1 MVGIVI
7 VSHSAKVADGA
18 VELARQMADGVAIQA
33 AGGIDAEPGIGTD
46 AMKVA
51 AAIEAVAQD
60 GRDVLVLM
68 DLGSAI
74 MSAEVALQFVDP
86 DVAARTH
93 LCAAPVVEGAV
104 AAAVSAGLGQSIE
117 DVMREARAGLLGKQ
131 ALLNESTPDS
141 SGAADTA
148 AGDGEWVTADLTIT
162 NAHGLHARPAAKFVQ
177 TAGAFDATVQVENVT
192 TGAGPARASSLT
204 DVATLGAHHG
214 HVIRVRATGPQAS
227 AAVAALTDLAEHNF
241 NESEDSTEESTP
253 AAPQGRPMEMPFQLA
268 ADGSFQGMAAA
279 PGVAIGPARRLRR
292 PPAAPRVPGDPTVEA
307 KALTDAL
314 ARARSEVRFARESI
328 AAQVGE
334 EHAQMLDAHTT
345 LLADDALIEP
355 AMDAIASGTRAE
367 DAWQAAI
374 DAGAGRF
381 AAMGDPY
388 MRARAEDV
396 RDIGRRVLA
405 QFGGAASGP
414 AVMRGPG
421 ILIARELGAGETAS
435 LDLSLVQGIAVAT
448 GSPTSHSAILARA
461 LGVPAVVN
469 VGEVIMSISE
479 DQDLLVDGDAG
490 TVKIGPDAETVARV
504 HAAQEAAAARA
515 AAFAAAAHRPAVTTD
530 GQKVEVAV
538 NISGPDEVAAAVEA
552 GADGVGLFRTEFLFT
567 GRDAAPDEDEQE
579 AIYRAVATGLDG
591 GRLIIRTLDAG
602 ADKPVPYLHQA
613 NEDNPFLGTRGIRL
627 SLAEPELF
635 RTQLRAVLR
644 VAADHR
650 VALMFP
656 MVATR
661 HEILAARA
669 QLEIARAELAER
681 GVPAGAPQVGVM
693 IEVPSAALCA
703 DMLATDVDFFSIGT
717 NDLTQYTL
725 AAERG
730 NASVAGL
737 ADSAHPAVLRLIAI
751 VCQAANRAG
760 RWVGVCGELAADP
773 ELTPVLVGL
782 GVRELSVAA
791 PRVAEIKHA
800 VGEISADDSSIMAS
814 EVLVLDSAGAIR
826 EALAG
831 KCSGNCAGCANN
843 CGGHDHD
850 DHDHDHHHDH
860 DHAY

>member
-18 VELARQMADGVAIQA
+18 VELARQMAQGVAIEA

-51 AAIEAVAQD
+51 AAIEAVARD

-86 DVAARTH
+86 DVAARTR

-131 ALLNESTPDS
+131 TQLDEAPAEAPGTP
-141 SGAADTA
+141 AAPTD
-148 AGDGEWVTADLTIT
+148 GDWITADLTVT

-177 TAGAFDATVQVENVT
+177 VAGAFDATVQVENLT
-192 TGAGPARASSLT
+192 SGAGPARASSLT
-204 DVATLGAHHG
+204 DVATLGAHQG
-214 HVIRVRATGPQAS
+214 HVIRVRASGRQAS
-227 AAVAALTDLAEHNF
+227 EAVTALESLAASNF
-241 NESEDSTEESTP
+241 NESDEAAAP
-253 AAPQGRPMEMPFQLA
+253 AATVVPEGRPMAMPFQLA

-314 ARARSEVRFARESI
+314 DRARREVRFARESI

-355 AMDAIASGTRAE
+355 ALDAIATGTRA
-367 DAWQAAI
+367 DQAWQAAVE
-374 DAGAGRF
+374 AGAGRF
-381 AAMGDPY
+381 AAMDDAY

-405 QFGGAASGP
+405 QFGGAPSGP

-490 TVKIGPDAETVARV
+490 TIKIGPDAETVARV
-504 HAAQEAAAARA
+504 RATQEAAAARA
-515 AAFAAAAHRPAVTTD
+515 AAFAEAAHRPAVTTD

-538 NISGPDEVAAAVEA
+538 NIAGPDEVAAAVEA

-567 GRDAAPDEDEQE
+567 GRDRPPDEDEQE
-579 AIYRAVATGLDG
+579 AIYRAVAKTLDG
-591 GRLIIRTLDAG
+591 RRLIIRTLDAG
-602 ADKPVPYLHQA
+602 ADKPVPYLNQA
-613 NEDNPFLGTRGIRL
+613 HEENPFLGTRGIRL
-627 SLAEPELF
+627 SLAEPDLF

-644 VAADHR
+644 VAADFR
-650 VALMFP
+650 IAVMFP

-661 HEILAARA
+661 DEVLAARE
-669 QLEIARAELAER
+669 QLDLARAELSER
-681 GVPAGAPQVGVM
+681 GVAAGALQVGIM

-703 DMLATDVDFFSIGT
+703 DLLAKDVDFFSIGT

-730 NASVAGL
+730 NAAVATL
-737 ADSAHPAVLRLIAI
+737 ADGAHPAVLRLIAI

-760 RWVGVCGELAADP
+760 RWVGVCGELAAEPD
-773 ELTPVLVGL
+773 LAQVLVGL

-791 PRVAEIKHA
+791 PRVAEVKHA
-800 VGEISADDSSIMAS
+800 VCAISADDSSILAS
-814 EVLVLDSAGAIR
+814 EVLVLESGAAIR

-843 CGGHDHD
+843 CGSHDDDHAHDHE
-850 DHDHDHHHDH
+850 H
-860 DHAY
+860 DHAH

>member
-7 VSHSAKVADGA
+7 VSHSAKVAEGA
-18 VELARQMADGVAIQA
+18 VELARQMADGVAIEA

-51 AAIEAVAQD
+51 AAIETVAQD
-60 GRDVLVLM
+60 GNDVLVLM

-86 DVAARTH
+86 EVAARTH

-104 AAAVSAGLGQSIE
+104 AAAVSAGLGQPIE

-131 ALLNESTPDS
+131 TQLDEAPQDE
-141 SGAADTA
+141 TA
-148 AGDGEWVTADLTIT
+148 ATVAAPDGEWITADLTVT

-177 TAGAFDATVQVENVT
+177 VAGSFDATVQVENLT
-192 TGAGPARASSLT
+192 SGAGPARASSLT
-204 DVATLGAHHG
+204 DVATLGAHKG
-214 HVIRVRATGPQAS
+214 HVIRVRATGPQA
-227 AAVAALTDLAEHNF
+227 ADAVAAIGELAANNF
-241 NESEDSTEESTP
+241 NESVDAAEVAEV
-253 AAPQGRPMEMPFQLA
+253 AAPEGRPMEMPFQLA
-268 ADGSFQGMAAA
+268 ADGSFQGLAAA
-279 PGVAIGPARRLRR
+279 PGAAIGPARRLRR

-314 ARARSEVRFARESI
+314 ERAQSEVRFARESI

-345 LLADDALIEP
+345 LLSDDALIEP
-355 AMDAIASGTRAE
+355 AMDAIAGGTRAE
-367 DAWQAAI
+367 DAWQAAV
-374 DAGAGRF
+374 DAAAARF

-490 TVKIGPDAETVARV
+490 TIKIGPDAETVARV
-504 HAAQEAAAARA
+504 RATQEAAAARA
-515 AAFAAAAHRPAVTTD
+515 AEFAAAAHRPAVTTD

-567 GRDAAPDEDEQE
+567 GRDTAPDEDEQE
-579 AIYRAVATGLDG
+579 AIYRAVATTLDG
-591 GRLIIRTLDAG
+591 RRLIIRTLDAG
-602 ADKPVPYLHQA
+602 ADKPVPYLNQA
-613 NEDNPFLGTRGIRL
+613 HEDNPFLGTRGVRL

-650 VALMFP
+650 VAVMFP

-661 HEILAARA
+661 DEVLAARE
-669 QLEIARAELAER
+669 QLDLARAELAER
-681 GVPAGAPQVGVM
+681 GVQAGALQVGIM

-717 NDLTQYTL
+717 NDLTQYTM

-730 NASVAGL
+730 NAAVSAL
-737 ADSAHPAVLRLIAI
+737 DDSAHPAVLRLIAI
-751 VCQAANRAG
+751 VCQAATRAG

-800 VGEISADDSSIMAS
+800 VSAISADDSSILAS
-814 EVLVLDSAGAIR
+814 EVLVLESGAAIR

-850 DHDHDHHHDH
+850 DHEHDHEHDH
-860 DHAY
+860 DHAH